1 MATNDQEL
9 IAEARGLTDYDQT
22 VLSDSEFQ
30 QVVDI
35 CKEEL
40 RADFGEPGYA
50 FYSGSLNAD
59 RALFWFVCI
68 AAKIRT
74 GEIGGL
80 NITTGDVEA
89 AHPAQVHHDSAWFK
103 NYENRKR
110 RAMKNFSDE
119 ASSGPAQ
126 TTISRDDRG
135 YEFDPPEG
143 GSG

>member
-1 MATNDQEL
+1 MATSDSEL
-9 IAEARGLTDYDQT
+9 IAEARGLTDYDAS

-30 QVVDI
+30 ELVDI

-40 RADFGEPGYA
+40 RADFGDASYS

-59 RALFWFVCI
+59 RALFWFVCV

-89 AHPAQVHHDSAWFK
+89 AHPAQVHHDFAWFR
-103 NYENRKR
+103 NFENRKR
-110 RAMKNFSDE
+110 KAMRSFSQD
-119 ASSGPAQ
+119 ANRGPTQ
-126 TTISRDDRG
+126 TSLERDNREYAFDR
-135 YEFDPPEG
+135 PE
-143 GSG
+143 